1 MQYSIVLCNTTN
13 HAFIY
18 TPVISLVDPTTA
30 NPRSDRADGAVLSV
44 RDASSEIIPK
54 GVGEIRKI

>member
-1 MQYSIVLCNTTN
+1 MQYNKSC
-13 HAFIY
+13 IY
-18 TPVISLVDPTTA
+18 TPVISFVDPTTA

-54 GVGEIRKI
+54 GVGEIRKMKGE